1 VDVLLNILV
10 CFGLT
15 SVGLA
20 FIVLLPVVGNLL
32 VSVFSTV
39 YGEQF
44 FARFKGIESGSVLT
58 KPEAPPP
65 PEPVVEDEDHGHQ
78 PTPLNVYLG
87 VYGALL
93 VLTVVTV
100 GVSELGLIQREAV
113 FWAVV
118 VATMKGTLVVAWF
131 MHMKGG
137 PAMNRL
143 ILGTT
148 LFFMLI
154 FFTLTMADLATRDSI
169 FEHEAHWTTIKE
181 AQYSGQNPAGWSAKA
196 GAAAE

>member
-1 VDVLLNILV
+1 MEILLNVLV
-10 CFGLT
+10 CFGLL

-39 YGEQF
+39 YGEQL
-44 FARFKGIESGSVLT
+44 FARIKGIESGSVLIDPT
-58 KPEAPPP
+58 APGPIE
-65 PEPVVEDEDHGHQ
+65 PEPEVHGHE

-93 VLTVVTV
+93 VLTAVTV

-118 VATMKGTLVVAWF
+118 VATIKGSLVVAWF

-137 PAMNRL
+137 PAMNVL
-143 ILGTT
+143 VLGTT

-154 FFTLTMADLATRDSI
+154 FFTLTMSDLSTRDRI
-169 FEHEAHWTTIKE
+169 FAAEAHWTTIKE
-181 AQYSGQNPAGWSAKA
+181 AQHSDRLPAGWSNKA
-196 GAAAE
+196 EGAATAH

>member
-1 VDVLLNILV
+1 VDIILNILV
-10 CFGLT
+10 CFGLI

-39 YGEQF
+39 YGEQAF
-44 FARFKGIESGSVLT
+44 SRFKGIESGSVLVT
-58 KPEAPPP
+58 PEAPPP
-65 PEPVVEDEDHGHQ
+65 PEPKVEDHGHQ
-78 PTPLNVYLG
+78 PTPLNVYLA

-154 FFTLTMADLATRDSI
+154 FFTLTMADLSTRDTI

-181 AQYSGQNPAGWSAKA
+181 AQYSGAKPAGWSAK
-196 GAAAE
+196 GTAAAE